1 MVLMTIFLSFSRAT
15 KAGGCQA
22 AESADSSV
30 LSCWHLDGVP
40 GLSDID
46 PGQGRPV
53 RRAPSRAHR
62 IDAVGCASSTSEFR
76 CLRSTPP
83 RSSHTL
89 PAVRRRPP
97 HASTSLLIRTVARRR
112 GRSPARCTV
121 QNLPRGVC
129 CAPAPTSSHVPCPA
143 GGTALRCQAAS
154 EGLRARTKARLRL
167 LACLHGDLQ
176 SVRLLARWATSW
188 RKWGEEGATASSRN
202 RPACTRRASGTTKL
216 SRNSFKRRRWRR
228 ATLGG
233 RTLAR
238 ILTSALY
245 ASCGIRED

>member
-1 MVLMTIFLSFSRAT
+1 MIIFLSFSRAT

-121 QNLPRGVC
+121 QSAESSTRGLLRPR
-129 CAPAPTSSHVPCPA
+129 AHFFSRS
-143 GGTALRCQAAS
+143 L
-154 EGLRARTKARLRL
+154 
-167 LACLHGDLQ
+167 
-176 SVRLLARWATSW
+176 
-188 RKWGEEGATASSRN
+188 SSR
-202 RPACTRRASGTTKL
+202 RH
-216 SRNSFKRRRWRR
+216 
-228 ATLGG
+228 
-233 RTLAR
+233 
-238 ILTSALY
+238 
-245 ASCGIRED
+245 GIAMPGCE

>member
-1 MVLMTIFLSFSRAT
+1 MIIFLSFSRAT

-30 LSCWHLDGVP
+30 LSCCTWTGVP

-62 IDAVGCASSTSEFR
+62 IDAVGCACSTSEFR

-83 RSSHTL
+83 RTSHTL

-97 HASTSLLIRTVARRR
+97 HASISLLIRTVARRR

-176 SVRLLARWATSW
+176 SAACLHDGQQAGENGGRRGRQQVHETDRPVRDVRVGRQSCQETHS
-188 RKWGEEGATASSRN
+188 KEEGGAAL
-202 RPACTRRASGTTKL
+202 PWA
-216 SRNSFKRRRWRR
+216 
-228 ATLGG
+228 GG
-233 RTLAR
+233 RWPG
-238 ILTSALY
+238 S
-245 ASCGIRED
+245 